1 MDAATSAVAQ
11 GPPPAP
17 RVETRCQGESRG
29 RARCGCALNLVLLLA
44 VTVTFAGAAYRARR
58 RPRDLAFVAAAYY
71 LLALLLCCLA
81 KLGLLAAD
89 PSADGEAQRR
99 RVRLAAWAVSA
110 ALGATF
116 ASRVADAMPLL
127 ALKLAVWGIAAV
139 FLGVGLYLFFCC
151 QDAGRCA
158 AELGPGQDAAR
169 PPAKA
174 SHELAPEEMA

>member
-1 MDAATSAVAQ
+1 MDPATSAVEQ
-11 GPPPAP
+11 GP
-17 RVETRCQGESRG
+17 RVQTRCQGGSRG

-44 VTVTFAGAAYRARR
+44 VSVTFAGAAYRARR
-58 RPRDLAFVAAAYY
+58 RPRDVAFVATAYY

-81 KLGLLAAD
+81 KLGHLARA
-89 PSADGEAQRR
+89 SEGEAQLR
-99 RVRLAAWAVSA
+99 RVRLAAWAVSV

-127 ALKLAVWGIAAV
+127 ALKLAVWGVAAV
-139 FLGVGLYLFFCC
+139 FLGVGFYLFFYCH
-151 QDAGRCA
+151 DAGRCR

-174 SHELAPEEMA
+174 SHELAPEEMV